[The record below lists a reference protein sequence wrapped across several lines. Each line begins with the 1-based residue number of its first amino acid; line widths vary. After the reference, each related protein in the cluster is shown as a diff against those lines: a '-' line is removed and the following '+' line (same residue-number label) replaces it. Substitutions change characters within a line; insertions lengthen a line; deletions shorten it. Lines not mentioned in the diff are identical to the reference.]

1 MKLSVKRDGRTFRV
15 TGAAVDIKYL
25 VLGPIENNTFI
36 ISDDAATF
44 VVDPS
49 DNASA
54 IVKALGNK
62 KLDAIVVTHHHSDHT
77 SALAD
82 LKAMTNAPVY
92 ASAIDAPV
100 IENQPAGEF
109 PPTKSC
115 KVDHLLKDG
124 DKLRLG
130 NMAWRVIAT
139 PGHTPGGS
147 ACSLNRI
154 RASTL
159 MALMFLLRET
169 RCSVPL
175 SAELISRAVML
186 SRCVH
191 RCASFPSCPMK
202 RWF

>member
-1 MKLSVKRDGRTFRV
+1 M
-15 TGAAVDIKYL
+15 
-25 VLGPIENNTFI
+25 LGPIENNTFI

-100 IENQPAGEF
+100 IENQPAGSSL
-109 PPTKSC
+109 PPS
-115 KVDHLLKDG
+115 HA
-124 DKLRLG
+124 RL
-130 NMAWRVIAT
+130 I
-139 PGHTPGGS
+139 
-147 ACSLNRI
+147 
-154 RASTL
+154 
-159 MALMFLLRET
+159 
-169 RCSVPL
+169 
-175 SAELISRAVML
+175 IS
-186 SRCVH
+186 
-191 RCASFPSCPMK
+191 
-202 RWF
+202 